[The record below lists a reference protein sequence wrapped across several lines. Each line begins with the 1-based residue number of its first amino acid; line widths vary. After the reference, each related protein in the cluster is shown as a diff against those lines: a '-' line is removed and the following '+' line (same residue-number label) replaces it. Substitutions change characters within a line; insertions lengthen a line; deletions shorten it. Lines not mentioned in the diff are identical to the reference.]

1 MPRRRGVYLTNAAK
15 AKLNKMLRQKSSYY
29 KARNRFKIK
38 RKKLA
43 LQPHDFVERVEDL
56 IKLNSNTLQA
66 NGTLLVNYARSFK
79 MNDIGQW
86 ANYKALFDDYIL
98 TKVVMELRYD
108 YLVEMSAV
116 ASTTA
121 QVLNPIRPLVL
132 IKTDHNDAST
142 GETWDTLKYSERSR
156 LVQLGNGKKESHVI
170 KPAAQVE
177 AYKTVTASAYCPKWN
192 TTIRTIDDTVPHYGV
207 KIQVKTQP
215 GPNVYDFGAIH
226 IMYKYYFRMKNAE

>member
-1 MPRRRGVYLTNAAK
+1 MSQPRGRSRTRRKGRK
-15 AKLNKMLRQKSSYY
+15 
-29 KARNRFKIK
+29 NRRVIVSIPRSVSRRPFK
-38 RKKLA
+38 KKLA
-43 LQPHDFVERVEDL
+43 LQSHNFVEKVEDL

-66 NGTLLVNYARSFK
+66 NGTLLVNYAKSFK
-79 MNDIGQW
+79 MTDIGQW

-98 TKVVMELRYD
+98 HKVVMEIRYD

-121 QVLNPIRPLVL
+121 QVLNPIRPLLL

-142 GETWDTLKYSERSR
+142 GETWDTMKYSERSR
-156 LVQLGNGKKESHVI
+156 LVQLGNGKMESHVI
-170 KPAAQVE
+170 KPAAQIE
-177 AYKTVTASAYCPKWN
+177 AYKTNVPGTPAYCPKWN
-192 TTIRTIDDTVPHYGV
+192 TTIRTLDDTVPHYGV

-226 IMYKYYFRMKNAE
+226 IMYKYYFKMKNSE